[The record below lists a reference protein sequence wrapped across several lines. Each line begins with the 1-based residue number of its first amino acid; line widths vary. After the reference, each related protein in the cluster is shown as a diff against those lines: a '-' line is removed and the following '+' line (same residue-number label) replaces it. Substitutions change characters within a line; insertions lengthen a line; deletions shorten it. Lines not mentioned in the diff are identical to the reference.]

1 MTHQPILLIL
11 GCQKYRASLMA
22 AIERMKHPSYY
33 VIGLV
38 GGVTEITFDGTLLS
52 LPVEDSYEFLPKKVQ
67 AAFRW
72 IHSTFPDT
80 PGIFKTD
87 EDIFFRDQNQLASEI
102 VQKAH
107 IPYWGIAVHHCGAGN
122 VDLGRIQK
130 GDNHSI
136 RPSHPAAHYS
146 FGHGY
151 WVSRVAI
158 PIVCASNEY
167 EGAFLEDVCMG
178 HVLNKH
184 GWRPLNVRI
193 PYEER
198 PRS

>member
-22 AIERMKHPSYY
+22 AIERMKHPLYY
-33 VIGLV
+33 VIGLM
-38 GGVTEITFDGTLLS
+38 GGVNETTFDGTLLS
-52 LPVEDSYEFLPKKVQ
+52 LPVEDSYEFLPKKIQ

-72 IHSTFPDT
+72 IHVTFPDT

-87 EDIFFRDQNQLASEI
+87 EDIFFSDQNQLASEI
-102 VQKAH
+102 ERNTHV
-107 IPYWGIAVHHCGAGN
+107 PYWGVVSTYCGAGN
-122 VDLGRIQK
+122 VELWRIQK

-136 RPSHPAAHYS
+136 RPRYPAAYYC
-146 FGHGY
+146 FGAGY
-151 WVSRVAI
+151 WVSREAI

-178 HVLNKH
+178 YVLNKH
-184 GWRPLNVRI
+184 GWRPLHVGI

-198 PRS
+198 PRA